1 MRGTSAASLDAVAA
15 GFEPVLRA
23 AGPAAA
29 TIGAQLF
36 ALVDALDSSGSLRR
50 ALSDPSRSAEDK
62 AALATQLLTGK
73 VDDRV
78 VGVASAVA
86 RARWSAES
94 DLTEAVEQL
103 AADAVLA
110 AAQSDGTL
118 EQVEDEIF
126 RFDRVLVGQRD
137 LRRALTDRS
146 TTAENRTALVRTLLE
161 GKVTSTTQQLVE
173 RAAAAPRGRTM
184 ATALSLLG
192 RLAARRRERLLAAVT
207 AATEL
212 TPAQEARL
220 IGLLERAY
228 GRQISLNVS
237 VDPDVLG
244 GLRIQVGSEVVDS
257 TMLNRLDDAR
267 RRLVG

>member
-1 MRGTSAASLDAVAA
+1 M
-15 GFEPVLRA
+15 
-23 AGPAAA
+23 
-29 TIGAQLF
+29 
-36 ALVDALDSSGSLRR
+36 
-50 ALSDPSRSAEDK
+50 
-62 AALATQLLTGK
+62 
-73 VDDRV
+73 
-78 VGVASAVA
+78 
-86 RARWSAES
+86 
-94 DLTEAVEQL
+94 
-103 AADAVLA
+103 LA

-137 LRRALTDRS
+137 LRRALTDLS
-146 TTAENRTALVRTLLE
+146 TTGANRTALVRSLLA
-161 GKVTSTTQQLVE
+161 GKVTPTTQQLVE

-228 GRQISLNVS
+228 GRRISLNVS
-237 VDPDVLG
+237 VDPDVIG

-267 RRLVG
+267 RRLAG